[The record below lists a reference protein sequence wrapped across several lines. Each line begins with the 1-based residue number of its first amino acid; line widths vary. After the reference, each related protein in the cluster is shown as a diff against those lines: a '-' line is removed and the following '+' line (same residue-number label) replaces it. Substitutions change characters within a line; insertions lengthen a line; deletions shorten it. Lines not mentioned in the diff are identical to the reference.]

1 MVNLLC
7 VKEGYSA
14 PSTTVLAG
22 EHHGAG
28 HLLHGQVPD
37 VPPQLPPAGRAAG
50 ELGPAVAA
58 DEVAGVA
65 LQDRGQHVVET
76 HGALEQAGQVRAWVG
91 GGSHSRHGASHRVGY
106 CGLCGEDS
114 VLVRGAWWGQTRP

>member
-1 MVNLLC
+1 M
-7 VKEGYSA
+7 KEGHSA
-14 PSTTVLAG
+14 PSTAVLAG

-37 VPPQLPPAGRAAG
+37 VPPQLSPAGGAAG

-65 LQDRGQHVVET
+65 LQDWGQHVVET
-76 HGALEQAGQVRAWVG
+76 DGALE
-91 GGSHSRHGASHRVGY
+91 
-106 CGLCGEDS
+106 
-114 VLVRGAWWGQTRP
+114 